1 MAGRALVLTL
11 FTFLVT
17 SVCSTSVYP
26 VSCYS
31 KHSCDAFVRKV
42 VLKRGFFKSRLP
54 FFNNYMATF
63 NWVQLQ
69 LVSIHLNSGPSE
81 HNTEDTACGLKTLYM
96 NSRGLKA
103 LVDDSSVQGS
113 KISKLIL
120 FQNLVYANQFDIVCV
135 CETWLNEDVLDNEI
149 LQGYTIYR
157 NDRSNYRGGGVLLAI
172 KSDLRSLR
180 RNQLEGTHCEL
191 VMVEVFPLGRPK
203 LIIGVFYRPPNDNT
217 DSLLDLRSS
226 LDILDESCRFILV
239 GDFNLPRI
247 NWSHD
252 YPTPSSC
259 HNLNK

>member
-1 MAGRALVLTL
+1 MAGRVLVLAL
-11 FTFLVT
+11 TFLAT
-17 SVCSTSVYP
+17 FACSTSVYP

-31 KHSCDAFVRKV
+31 KHSCDVFVLKV

-54 FFNNYMATF
+54 FFNNYTATF
-63 NWVQLQ
+63 NLVKLQ
-69 LVSIHLNSGPSE
+69 LVGIHPNPRPSE
-81 HNTEDTACGLKTLYM
+81 HNTQDTACGLKTLYM
-96 NSRGLKA
+96 NSRSLKA

-226 LDILDESCRFILV
+226 LDKLDESCRFILV

-247 NWSHD
+247 N
-252 YPTPSSC
+252 
-259 HNLNK
+259 